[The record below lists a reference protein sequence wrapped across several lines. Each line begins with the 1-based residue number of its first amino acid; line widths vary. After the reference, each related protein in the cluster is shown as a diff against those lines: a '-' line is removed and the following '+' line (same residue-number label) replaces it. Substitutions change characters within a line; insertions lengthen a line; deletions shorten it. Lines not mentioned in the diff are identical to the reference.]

1 MMLKTDVKDF
11 GWLMLFIEFFFFV
24 FSIMIDELEDLQVE
38 SV

>member
-1 MMLKTDVKDF
+1 MLKILVD
-11 GWLMLFIEFFFFV
+11 LCCLLNFFFFV